1 MPRPWHLAE
10 QAVIARRE
18 GRVSD
23 ALFLFRAAAEQSRR
37 ESESGRATDPSGLA
51 AVQYDSAAE
60 ALLSK
65 LPDGVTEASLS
76 GHSYAP
82 SLVHAGEEVCKRC
95 QVVIAVGDSQ
105 AGVCGGVR

>member
-1 MPRPWHLAE
+1 MLPTIYLLAMLVSE
-10 QAVIARRE
+10 QAEEDSATHYVVTDNDTQDQTPPA
-18 GRVSD
+18 D
-23 ALFLFRAAAEQSRR
+23 AAWE
-37 ESESGRATDPSGLA
+37 
-51 AVQYDSAAE
+51 SAAE